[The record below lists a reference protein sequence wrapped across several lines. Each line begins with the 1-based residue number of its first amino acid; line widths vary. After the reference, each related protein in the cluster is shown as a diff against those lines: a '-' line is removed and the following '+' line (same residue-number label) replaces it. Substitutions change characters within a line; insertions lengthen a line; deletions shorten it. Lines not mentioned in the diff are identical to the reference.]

1 VKTQIIKYLLIEHLL
16 LLQEGFHYGIS
27 MLAKKNP
34 HITIQGKEINTQEG
48 YGNFIV
54 SLKDAEGVEFIW
66 MNIDF
71 PFSEQE
77 KRFPSALLDTLKR
90 YNPEVQILVVL
101 QHATVYTL
109 RNIFQKIK
117 PHGIL
122 ELKDCDQKTIYT
134 ALKASIQKEI
144 FYSKSILQLLHT
156 FLQTFESMD
165 HADFAILHEL
175 DLGTAVSALPEK
187 VFLSHATILT
197 RRANL
202 KALFKLEGKTD
213 SQLLQEVKRLGYV

>member
-1 VKTQIIKYLLIEHLL
+1 MDTQILKYLLVEHLP
-16 LLQEGFHYGIS
+16 LLQEGFHNGLA
-27 MLAKKNP
+27 MLAQKNP
-34 HITIQGKEINTQEG
+34 HITLKGKEIITQEG
-48 YGNFIV
+48 YGNFLT
-54 SLKDAEGVEFIW
+54 SLKDMDGLNLIW

-71 PFSEQE
+71 PLSKQE
-77 KRFPSALLDTLKR
+77 KRFQFTLLDTLKK

-109 RNIFQKIK
+109 RIVFQKIN
-117 PHGIL
+117 PHVIL
-122 ELKDCDQKTIYT
+122 ELKDCDQKTIYA
-134 ALKASIQKEI
+134 ALKATMQNEI
-144 FYSKSILQLLHT
+144 LYSKSILHLLHT

-165 HADFAILHEL
+165 HVDFTILHEL

-187 VFLSHATILT
+187 VFLSPATILT

-213 SQLLQEVKRLGYV
+213 SHLLQEVKRLGYV